1 MHTVPAFSRAD
12 AQHHPRPYERSDDG
26 RRRDGAA
33 LGRDDRRMEGIGGAA
48 LTRRRGLPAHDDTD
62 MRFCSE

>member
-1 MHTVPAFSRAD
+1 MHNITQGHTSARTMAAAEMGPHWGVMTDVWRALE
-12 AQHHPRPYERSDDG
+12 AQ
-26 RRRDGAA
+26 
-33 LGRDDRRMEGIGGAA
+33 